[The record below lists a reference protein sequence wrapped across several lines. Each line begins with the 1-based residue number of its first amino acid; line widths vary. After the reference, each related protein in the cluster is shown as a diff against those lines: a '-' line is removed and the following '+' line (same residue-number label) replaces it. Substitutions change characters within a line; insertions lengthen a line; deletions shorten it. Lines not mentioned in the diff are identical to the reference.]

1 MKTSHNKWIRLRIYI
16 VMIGFL
22 VFFTVIL
29 ARAFQLQV
37 VRAKHLRTLAEKE
50 YTRRIPLVTERGV
63 IYDRHME
70 TLAISGS
77 ACSIFANPLQIT
89 DPDSVASRLSTI
101 LKLNKRNLSREL
113 KKKKSFVWI
122 KRQVTDKEAETVK
135 RLKIEGIHFLQENR
149 RYYPH
154 VYLACHVLGFAGVDA
169 QGLEGLE
176 LKYDHYLKRKI
187 SYSYTIQD
195 AIKRRIY
202 PCLDFDSSAQSHDL
216 ILTIDKRI
224 QYITEASLRKVI
236 QKTKAK
242 GAMCIVMNPKTGE
255 ILAMANYPPFN
266 SNAFGEYHPS
276 LRRNRAVTDTFEPGS
291 IFKPF
296 LIAAALEEGATKID
310 DIFFCE
316 NGRYHVE
323 NTSIVVNDVH
333 KYDWLSVPQ
342 IIRFSSN
349 IGVTKIGQKLDPRCL
364 YRYTK
369 SFGFGERTE
378 IDLPG
383 EVRGLINPPV
393 RWSKADRYTMCF
405 GQGIATTAI
414 QVITAL
420 SSIANDGVLMR
431 PFVVREIR
439 DKNGRII
446 KRFTSHVVRRVIS
459 SKTSCDVT
467 SILEGVVKEGGTG
480 EMAHIEGYTVA
491 GKTGTAQKV
500 EPYGNGYSKNKYVA
514 SFMGFVP
521 SEDPRVA
528 ILVVVDEPKGTKYGG
543 VVAAPVFKEIAQRSL
558 ICLNIPPREVLI
570 VKNDQGRTIGQIREG
585 IAN

>member
-1 MKTSHNKWIRLRIYI
+1 MKTSYNKWIRFRIFI
-16 VMIGFL
+16 ILIGFV

-37 VRAKHLRTLAEKE
+37 VRAKHLHALAEKE

-77 ACSIFANPLQIT
+77 TCSIFANSTQIT
-89 DPDSVASRLSTI
+89 NPNLVASRLSTI
-101 LKLNKRNLSREL
+101 LKLNKKNLSRKL
-113 KKKKSFVWI
+113 KEKKSFVWI
-122 KRQVTDKEAETVK
+122 KRQVTDKEAEEVK

-154 VYLACHVLGFAGVDA
+154 VYLACQVLGFVGVDA

-187 SYSYTIQD
+187 SYSDTIQD
-195 AIKRRIY
+195 AFRRKIY
-202 PCLDFDSSAQSHDL
+202 SCLDFESSDQSYDL

-224 QYITEASLRKVI
+224 QYIAETSLRRVV

-242 GAMCIVMNPKTGE
+242 GAMCIVMNPRTGE
-255 ILAMANYPPFN
+255 ILAMANYPQFN
-266 SNAFGEYHPS
+266 PNTFEEYNPS

-291 IFKPF
+291 IFKIF

-333 KYDWLSVPQ
+333 KYDWLSVPE
-342 IIRFSSN
+342 IIKFSSN
-349 IGVTKIGQKLDPRCL
+349 IGAAKIGQKLDSRCL

-369 SFGFGERTE
+369 SFGFGERTG

-383 EVRGLINPPV
+383 EVRGLINPPA
-393 RWSKADRYTMCF
+393 RWSKADGYTICF

-414 QVITAL
+414 QLITAL
-420 SSIANDGVLMR
+420 STIANDGVLMK
-431 PFVVREIR
+431 PFVVREISDR
-439 DKNGRII
+439 NGRII
-446 KRFTSHVVRRVIS
+446 KQFAPHVVKRVIS

-467 SILEGVVKEGGTG
+467 SMLEAVVKEGGTG
-480 EMAHIEGYTVA
+480 QMAQIEGYKIA
-491 GKTGTAQKV
+491 GKTGTAQKAKS
-500 EPYGNGYSKNKYVA
+500 YGKGYSKDKYVA

-521 SEDPRVA
+521 SEDPKVA
-528 ILVVVDEPKGTKYGG
+528 ILVVVDEPKGIKYGG
-543 VVAAPVFKEIAQRSL
+543 VVAAPVFKKIAQRSL
-558 ICLNIPPREVLI
+558 ICLNIPPRKVLL
-570 VKNDQGRTIGQIREG
+570 VKNNQGFTIGQRVED
-585 IAN
+585 IAD